1 MKKAFTLVELAL
13 VMAILALLA
22 HLAVKSLGEADSMR
36 RKRLYEAQRL
46 ELIEAAG
53 AFLADNGRLPRLL
66 PSADGSGRLT
76 LRELYER
83 PEDLGEYAIRLAGPG
98 NRVAVPCGWKGP
110 YVKLGAGKTT
120 LRDPWGN
127 EWALPDETGIDRL
140 TSLTN
145 DFPRQVSSLAVE
157 LSFIDEDGVK
167 SQSDLSLNGSGL
179 VNVRWYAPCGSS
191 ITGGVQTVER
201 SAGGIAVFDPV
212 PASRCA
218 VQVDTIGFTS
228 AVERVDVPAGGALVE
243 MKIST
248 K

>member
-22 HLAVKSLGEADSMR
+22 HLAVRSLGEADSTR
-36 RKRLYEAQRL
+36 RQRLYDAQRL
-46 ELIEAAG
+46 ELIDAAK

-83 PEDLGEYAIRLAGPG
+83 PDDLAVYAVRLAGPG
-98 NRVAVPCGWKGP
+98 GRVALPCGWNGP
-110 YVKLGAGKTT
+110 YVKLGAGKST

-127 EWALPDETGIDRL
+127 EWAQPDETGVDRL
-140 TSLTN
+140 TALTN
-145 DFPRQVSSLAVE
+145 DFPKATSSISVE
-157 LSFIDEDGVK
+157 LAFIDGDGVK
-167 SQSDLSLNGSGL
+167 SEADLSPNAAGT
-179 VNVRWYAPCGSS
+179 VNVRWYAPNGGT
-191 ITGGVQTVER
+191 ITGGVLAIER
-201 SAGGIAVFDPV
+201 SSGGIAVFDGV

-218 VQVDTIGFTS
+218 VQVDSIGFTS

-243 MKIST
+243 MLVPAR
-248 K
+248 